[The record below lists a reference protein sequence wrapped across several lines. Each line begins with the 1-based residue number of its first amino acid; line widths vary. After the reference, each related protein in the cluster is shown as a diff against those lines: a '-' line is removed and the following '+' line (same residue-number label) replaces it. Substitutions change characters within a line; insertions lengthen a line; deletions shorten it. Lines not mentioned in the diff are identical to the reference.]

1 MPTAEHATTLH
12 RLSRIRGFHMRATDG
27 PLGHIDD
34 FIVDETTWQI
44 RYLVVDTS
52 NLFGGKWVAIAP
64 ASVTRIDWADQ
75 RVHVALTQDEIK
87 SSPTLDEANVPSH
100 ELTPR
105 FVIL

>member
-1 MPTAEHATTLH
+1 MPPVEQAVTLH
-12 RLSRIRGFHMRATDG
+12 RLSRIKGFHMRATDG

-34 FIVDETTWQI
+34 VIFDEETWQL

-52 NLFGGKWVAIAP
+52 NLMGGKWVAVSP
-64 ASVTRIDWADQ
+64 ASVTRIEWAEQ
-75 RVHVALTQDEIK
+75 RVYVSLTQDEIK
-87 SSPTLDEANVPSH
+87 NSPTLDEANVPSY

>member
-1 MPTAEHATTLH
+1 MLLH
-12 RLSRIRGFHMRATDG
+12 RLSRIRGFHVGATDG
-27 PLGHIDD
+27 AIGHVDD
-34 FIVDETTWQI
+34 FIVDEESWQV

-52 NLFGGKWVAIAP
+52 NWMGGKWVAISP
-64 ASVTRIDWADQ
+64 ASVTRMEWADQ
-75 RVHVALTQDEIK
+75 RIQVSLTREEIK

>member
-1 MPTAEHATTLH
+1 
-12 RLSRIRGFHMRATDG
+12 MRATDG

-34 FIVDETTWQI
+34 FIVDEATWQI

-52 NLFGGKWVAIAP
+52 NLFGGKWVAISP
-64 ASVTRIDWADQ
+64 ASVTRIEWADQ
-75 RVHVALTQDEIK
+75 RVHVSLTQDEIK
-87 SSPTLDEANVPSH
+87 NSPTLDEANVPSY